1 MTLFERSAK
10 ELQAEIKAGNLS
22 IADLTKEAY
31 ERIAKLDGDVQAFLA
46 SNEEKQL
53 LKPLKWIKYHLKS
66 VDHYSVYRSV

>member
-10 ELQAEIKAGNLS
+10 ELQADIKAGNLT

-31 ERIAKLDGDVQAFLA
+31 ERVTKLDGDVQAFLA

-53 LKPLKWIKYHLKS
+53 HKQLKWTKYHLKN
-66 VDHYSVYRSV
+66 VDHFWSSDWC

>member
-53 LKPLKWIKYHLKS
+53 HKLLKWIKYHLKS
-66 VDHYSVYRSV
+66 VDHYSVYQSV